1 MTLLRLEDVS
11 LSFRS
16 VKALNA
22 IGFEV
27 ARHEICALVGP
38 NGAGKSSL
46 LNVISGIYRPDRG
59 RVIFD
64 GEARRHMVP
73 HEAAQKGI
81 ARTFQGLAIF
91 QGMTVLANV
100 MTGRNLAFSSTWLE
114 QALRIGRAVREEGRE
129 REHAERILEFL
140 DLQPHRYSAVGTLP
154 YGLQKR
160 VDLARALA
168 AHPKL
173 LLLDEPMAG
182 MTARE
187 KREMNGF
194 VLDVNRAFGTTVL
207 LIEHDMSVVMDISD
221 HVVVLDYGRK
231 VGDGSPET
239 VRSDPEVIRAY
250 LGTKRQAA

>member
-1 MTLLRLEDVS
+1 MTMLRLEDIS

-16 VKALNA
+16 VNALNA
-22 IGFEV
+22 IGFAV

-64 GEARRHMVP
+64 GEVRRHMVP
-73 HEAAQKGI
+73 NEAARKGI

-100 MTGRNLAFSSTWLE
+100 LTGRNLAFSSTWLE
-114 QALRIGRAVREEGRE
+114 QALRIGRAAREEMRE

-140 DLQPHRYSAVGTLP
+140 DLQPHRYRPVGTLP

-187 KREMNGF
+187 KREMSRF
-194 VLDVNRAFGTTVL
+194 VLDVNREFGTTVL